1 MVKKESVEKT
11 IHNIR
16 RKTRKKYTAEDKIRI
31 VLDELGFIPFS
42 DTGAQVLFTFCSE
55 LYERLAFTITTNLKF
70 ADWGQ
75 APVSPPVGSLPG
87 QAPGRCTPGTSSQ
100 SLRSRDKF
108 LGGFFEWR

>member
-1 MVKKESVEKT
+1 MAKKESIEKT
-11 IHNIR
+11 IYNIR

-87 QAPGRCTPGTSSQ
+87 QALPGTSPSH
-100 SLRSRDKF
+100 SIPGTGF